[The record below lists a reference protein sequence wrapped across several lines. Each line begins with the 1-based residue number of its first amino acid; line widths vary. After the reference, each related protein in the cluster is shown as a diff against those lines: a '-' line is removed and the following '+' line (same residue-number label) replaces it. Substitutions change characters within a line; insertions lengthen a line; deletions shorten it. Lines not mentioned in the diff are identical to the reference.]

1 MNHLRKFLIA
11 LAISSLGVSAFAG
24 PSTDSLLTCLADNT
38 TGRDRKELARWMFVA
53 MAAHP
58 EMHDLSSVTPA
69 TGDQASQ
76 SVALLLTHLL
86 SESCPQEVRAARRA
100 DGSQA
105 MSAAF
110 ESLGRLAMQ
119 ELVTS
124 KEVRSALTGFEKFID
139 RKKLESA
146 LGGP

>member
-1 MNHLRKFLIA
+1 MNRLRKILIA
-11 LAISSLGVSAFAG
+11 LAISSVGIPVYAG
-24 PSTDSLLTCLADNT
+24 PSTDLLLTCLADNT

-58 EMHDLSSVTPA
+58 EMRDLSNVTPA
-69 TGDQASQ
+69 SGDQASQ
-76 SVALLLTHLL
+76 SVALLLTRLL
-86 SESCPQEVRAARRA
+86 SESCSQEVRVARKA

-105 MSAAF
+105 MGAAF

-124 KEVRSALTGFEKFID
+124 KEVRSALTNFEKFLD